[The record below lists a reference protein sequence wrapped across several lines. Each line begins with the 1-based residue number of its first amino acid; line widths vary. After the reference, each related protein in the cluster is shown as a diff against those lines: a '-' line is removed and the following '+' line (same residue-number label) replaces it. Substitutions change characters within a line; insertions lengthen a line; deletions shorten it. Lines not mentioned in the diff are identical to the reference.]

1 MNLPSKNLNPN
12 HKQRLGEIA
21 QIFLKLG
28 IIGFGGPQAHIAMI
42 NEETVIRRN
51 WLTQEQFTEGLAI
64 CEMLPGPASTQM
76 GIYTGYLYAGQVG
89 ALLAGLCFI
98 SPAFSIVVA
107 LSWLYFRWQELPQIT
122 DLFLGISPVITAIIS
137 NFCWKL
143 GNKCLKKSINI
154 AIALVVFCL
163 TLFFQINVLLQFVL
177 AGILGLIIHRSPP
190 PTKIKQLNSLVLP
203 FLPIYLGK
211 IATEALAMAS
221 FWGGERIGAFFLPL
235 TIFFL
240 KVGSFIFGGGLVII
254 PLLEFEVVNKLSW
267 LTHNEFINGVAIG
280 QISPGPVVLT
290 AAFIGYKVAGFLGAL
305 TATVAIFTPSFL
317 FIMAAAPWLVKLRQN
332 LYVQNFL
339 KGVTPAV
346 LGAIVAATIP
356 IAQAALLQEKILLSL
371 GATVILVLSLIA
383 LSRYRIATWKLII
396 LGGILGLLLGII

>member
-177 AGILGLIIHRSPP
+177 AGILGLIIDRSPP